1 MIRKLG
7 LWLVLSVFLI
17 GPASLA
23 QADDIAELRKLMEQQ
38 YEQMRQMQDKL
49 IELEAAQK
57 QQGATVHKLE
67 ETSGTMTLPENLAW
81 LEDIKFYGDFRYRY
95 EYRDRDWKS
104 SSSDR
109 HRIRARVGLKYDIN
123 DEFMFDFRI
132 ATAEFFDDDEDGKT
146 VGGDYA
152 SGNKTLGDYWAS
164 DNAWIDRAY
173 VAYTPNWADGVTG
186 LFGKMGNPF
195 YKVGK
200 NQLIWDGDLNP
211 EGIALQYKTGDLFV
225 NGMFGMVQE
234 NGSDSDKEMLGI
246 QAGLVHAFE
255 DSSKLTYGTGYFD
268 YMNVKGEEAI
278 VKNAFA
284 GNTFNDNGTPDDE
297 TDDFYEYDYNMLQV
311 FGEYATKVGKMP
323 VSVYGNYVVNVASGV
338 DEDTG
343 WLVGTKLGKASNPG
357 SWEFKYDYRDIEA
370 DAVFGAFTD
379 SDFADGGTN
388 AKGHVFGVG
397 YALAKNTMLAA
408 TYFMNDA
415 LDKEPDDGYDRL
427 QLDLKVKF

>member
-1 MIRKLG
+1 MWVVIAG
-7 LWLVLSVFLI
+7 FLAGFI
-17 GPASLA
+17 GTTR
-23 QADDIAELRKLMEQQ
+23 ADDIAELRKMMEQQ

-57 QQGATVHKLE
+57 QQGTAVHKLE
-67 ETSGTMTLPENLAW
+67 ETSGTMTLPETLAW

-95 EYRDRDWKS
+95 EYRDADWKS
-104 SSSDR
+104 GSTDR
-109 HRIRARVGLKYDIN
+109 HRIRARVGLKYNIN
-123 DEFMFDFRI
+123 DEFTFDFRI
-132 ATAEFFDDDEDGKT
+132 ATAEFFDDDDGT
-146 VGGDYA
+146 VGGDFV

-173 VAYTPNWADGVTG
+173 VAYKPNWADGVTA
-186 LFGKMGNPF
+186 LFGKMSNPF

-211 EGIALQYKTGDLFV
+211 EGIAMQYKTGELFV

-234 NGSDSDKEMLGI
+234 NSSDSDKQMLGI
-246 QAGLVHAFE
+246 QAGLVHAFA
-255 DSSKLTYGTGYFD
+255 DDSKLTYGASYFD
-268 YMNVKGEEAI
+268 YLNVKGEEAI
-278 VKNAFA
+278 ITKAFA
-284 GNTFNDNGTPDDE
+284 GNSNDGTVY
-297 TDDFYEYDYNMLQV
+297 DFDYNMV
-311 FGEYATKVGKMP
+311 EIFGEYATKVRNLP
-323 VSVYGNYVVNVASGV
+323 VSVYGNYVVNTASGV

-343 WLVGTKLGKASNPG
+343 WLVGTKLGKAKKPG
-357 SWEFKYDYRDIEA
+357 SWEFSYNYRDIEA

-388 AKGHVFGVG
+388 AKGHVLGVG
-397 YALAKNTMLAA
+397 YALAKNTTLAA

-415 LDKEPDDGYDRL
+415 LDEEPDDGYDRL

>member
-7 LWLVLSVFLI
+7 LWVVLSAFLA
-17 GPASLA
+17 GPASVA

-38 YEQMRQMQDKL
+38 YEQMRQMQEKL

-57 QQGATVHKLE
+57 QQGTAMKE
-67 ETSGTMTLPENLAW
+67 IKSSGGTFELPENLAW
-81 LEDIKFYGDFRYRY
+81 LEDIQFYGDFRYRY
-95 EYRDRDWKS
+95 EYRDRDWKDDT
-104 SSSDR
+104 SDR
-109 HRIRARVGLKYDIN
+109 HRIRARIGLKYDIN
-123 DEFMFDFRI
+123 DEFKLDFRV
-132 ATAEFFDDDEDGKT
+132 ATAEFFDDDEDGT
-146 VGGDYA
+146 IGGDYV
-152 SGNKTLGDYWAS
+152 SGNRTLGDYWAS
-164 DNAWIDRAY
+164 KNLWVDRAY
-173 VAYTPNWADGVTG
+173 VAYNPNWADGVTA

-211 EGIALQYKTGDLFV
+211 EGIAIQYKTGDLFV

-234 NGSDSDKEMLGI
+234 NGSDSDKQMLGI
-246 QAGLVHAFE
+246 QTGLVHAFE
-255 DSSKLTYGTGYFD
+255 NGSSLTYGAGYFD
-268 YMNVKGEEAI
+268 YLNVKGEEAI
-278 VKNAFA
+278 VDSAFA
-284 GNTFNDNGTPDDE
+284 GNTSNDNGTPGDD
-297 TDDFYEYDYNMLQV
+297 TDDFYEYDYNMVQI
-311 FGEYATKVGKMP
+311 FGEYATKVGELP
-323 VSVYGNYVVNVASGV
+323 VSVYGNYVLNTASDV
-338 DEDTG
+338 KEDTG
-343 WLVGTKLGKASNPG
+343 WLVGTKLGKAKDPG

-379 SDFADGGTN
+379 SDFADGGTD

-397 YALAKNTMLAA
+397 YALAKNTTLAA